1 MARALLRSNS
11 GLLLG
16 SHVSCDGFAFERAVR
31 VQTHIHS
38 DHMMDFGRSKANQ
51 TIVVSEPTHDLLVA
65 IFNADLPYRANLKT
79 LRTGEVLGVN
89 SESVEIYPSNHMLG
103 SVQVRV
109 TCEDGHRVGYS
120 SDFFWPIDDPIQ
132 VDELVVDST
141 YGDPLGSRRY
151 DQAVVDQK
159 LIDVVVSNLRSGS
172 PTAMLGFNGRLQTAL
187 HIVSEFIHV
196 PIICSP
202 KAYPLVAVYRKH
214 GFHLPHVIP
223 TTDADAAALIRQR
236 EPCLAI
242 ITLPERRHTAWLERF
257 RTVLLSGYAMR
268 YAEDPVTL
276 YDNGDCC
283 IAMTDHADFH
293 GTVEYIRAT
302 GATTVWSDPRSG
314 NAQALADAVANTL
327 GIKADVIPEKRTHEW
342 G

>member
-1 MARALLRSNS
+1 MSRALLRSNS

-16 SHVSCDGFAFERAVR
+16 RHVSCDGFAFERAVR

-38 DHMMDFGRSKANQ
+38 DHMVDFGRSKANQ
-51 TIVVSEPTHDLLVA
+51 TIIVSEPTRDLLIA

-79 LRTGEVLGVN
+79 LRTGEAMEVN
-89 SESVEIYPSNHMLG
+89 GETVELYPSNHMLG

-132 VDELVVDST
+132 VDELVVDAT

-151 DQAVVDQK
+151 DQAHVDQK
-159 LIDVVVSNLRSGS
+159 LIDMVVSNLRSGG
-172 PTAMLGFNGRLQTAL
+172 PTAMLGYNGRLQTAL
-187 HIVSEFIHV
+187 HIVGEFVRV

-202 KAYPLVAVYRKH
+202 KAYPLIAVYRRH
-214 GFHLPHVIP
+214 GFHMPHVVS
-223 TTDADAAALIRQR
+223 TTDADAIAIIRQR

-242 ITLPERRHTAWLERF
+242 VSLPERRHMPWLERF
-257 RTVLLSGYAMR
+257 RTILLSGHAMR
-268 YAEDPVTL
+268 HAEDPVTL

-283 IAMTDHADFH
+283 IAMTDHADFQ

-302 GATTVWSDPRSG
+302 GAQTVWSDPRSG

-327 GIKADVIPEKRTHEW
+327 GIKAELIPEKRSLEW